1 MLLLLAHARPARR
14 SRAALHHS
22 SVRRPHM
29 CASERER
36 LVDAMFQSTTTTGP
50 NPNTEDP
57 SHQHLELDEETGEPV
72 QARFT
77 FVDEHSCIGCTYCS
91 TVARNTFFM
100 EDDHGRARVYNQG
113 GDSEELVLE
122 AIDSCPVNCIHFVSY
137 EDLVILETERAGQRI
152 NNAARLVSQ
161 QEGTAAV
168 PPTQARNYQS
178 GVMRCNNC
186 PSRGCKECPMFG
198 VGENPVFLARQE
210 ERRQRREARGDV
222 QREEER
228 QLREV
233 LVMEGVM
240 AADEC
245 LVDDE
250 GEACVGEDER
260 LADAR
265 REEMLGALFS
275 EPSLDDD

>member
-22 SVRRPHM
+22 SARRPHM

-100 EDDHGRARVYNQG
+100 ED
-113 GDSEELVLE
+113 
-122 AIDSCPVNCIHFVSY
+122 
-137 EDLVILETERAGQRI
+137 
-152 NNAARLVSQ
+152 
-161 QEGTAAV
+161 
-168 PPTQARNYQS
+168 QA
-178 GVMRCNNC
+178 
-186 PSRGCKECPMFG
+186 PSP
-198 VGENPVFLARQE
+198 
-210 ERRQRREARGDV
+210 
-222 QREEER
+222 
-228 QLREV
+228 
-233 LVMEGVM
+233 
-240 AADEC
+240 
-245 LVDDE
+245 
-250 GEACVGEDER
+250 
-260 LADAR
+260 
-265 REEMLGALFS
+265 
-275 EPSLDDD
+275 